1 MVTVSWGHGISMP
14 TSLSTRLRVS
24 QLRLKLLKFAA
35 HVELLTL
42 AVRGGG
48 MLKWSC
54 RGKKKRADGS
64 LLTATPRGPL
74 DKTSACRHT
83 CASASAKV
91 LLD

>member
-1 MVTVSWGHGISMP
+1 MVTVPWGHGVSMP
-14 TSLSTRLRVS
+14 TSLSTRLEVF
-24 QLRLKLLKFAA
+24 QLRLKLLKSAA

-48 MLKWSC
+48 MLKRPC
-54 RGKKKRADGS
+54 GGKKKRADGS
-64 LLTATPRGPL
+64 LLAATSRGPL